1 MSNIKPGC
9 ADPATLGPGYYYEE
23 TYTRYMFRIHEDGTD
38 SKMVRVSWIA
48 TNGFG
53 HWTGPKFTDRTE
65 LRGDLKYIADT
76 EQAAMAYLKLTQ

>member
-76 EQAAMAYLKLTQ
+76 EQAAMAYLRLTR